1 MESFDTWTMVCRRK
15 LRENLAW
22 QKILGHL
29 PEKRRRMCAINK
41 PELAKKPFC
50 DALMRVH
57 RRAFVIIMS
66 FEGYS
71 VRASSRNS
79 RRAFSAVIRAI
90 SSQDRPWMSAIASQT

>member
-41 PELAKKPFC
+41 PELAKKALLRCADARSQKGFC
-50 DALMRVH
+50 HNNEL
-57 RRAFVIIMS
+57 
-66 FEGYS
+66 
-71 VRASSRNS
+71 
-79 RRAFSAVIRAI
+79 
-90 SSQDRPWMSAIASQT
+90 